1 MADKKTIKLSQAA
14 KKLNVGISTI
24 AEVLISKG
32 VNVEKKPKPST
43 KISIDDLK
51 ILANEF
57 DVPMANLIEEKN
69 TVKKE
74 KVVTEKTTVKE
85 NHQPNASNSVKADKV
100 NKVHNPSVENKAKSN
115 ASPEPKETKTDT
127 PPKTVENSKTNT
139 TEATNK
145 KEDIPTI
152 SSKLPGLTVKGK
164 IDLDSNK
171 PQQKK
176 KSSQNQKNPTKN
188 SDTSAKEVKKES
200 PAPTKPVA
208 QEKPSSQ
215 KKSDSSNT
223 SQPVKPKEQ
232 APKEQTEKTVERSST
247 NIQENPA
254 VADKKSN
261 DKPDKGQGPKEEL
274 SKSSTPP
281 VSENKDTDDETKKPE
296 VEVIK
301 AKAQQLSGLTI
312 KGKIELPVEKPK
324 KKGKP
329 VASSDEKRKKKKK
342 KKLVRNPKVG
352 QSSNDNQGQSN
363 NTNDRNQG
371 NNNRNQGN
379 NNRNQGNN
387 NRNQGNNNNRNQGN
401 NNNRNQGN
409 NNNRNQGNNNN
420 RNQGNN
426 NNRNQGNNNN
436 RNQGN
441 RRDRRN
447 RRNNNTPPEKTEIS
461 AKQIRDRLK
470 ATMAQVQGSGGGSGR
485 NKKAHKKQKRKEA
498 AEGETVETT
507 KILKVT
513 EFISANDLASLMDVS
528 INDVISTCLNLG
540 MFVSINQR
548 LDAEAIKFIALEF
561 EYDDVEFISTEE
573 DVKMEEEE
581 TPDREEDLSERAPI
595 VTIMGH
601 VDHGKTSLLDYIRS
615 SNVTDSESGGI
626 TQHIGAYDV
635 VTEGGKR
642 IAFLD
647 TPGHEAFTAMRARG
661 AKLTDV
667 VILVVAADDRVMPQT
682 KEAINHAKNAD
693 VPIVIAINK
702 VDKETANP
710 DKIRGELSS
719 EGVEVETWGGKYQ
732 DQEISAKTGQGI
744 PELLEK
750 VLLEAELLELKANSD
765 KKASGTVVEASL
777 DKGKG
782 YVTTVLVQAG
792 TMKVGD
798 VILAGSHYGRVKAM
812 SDHLGRRLQ
821 KVGPS
826 TPVQVLGLN
835 GAPQS
840 GDLLKVMENEREARE
855 IANKREQIQR
865 AQKIRA
871 TKGLTLEDISRRRLL
886 GNFQELKVIVKGD
899 VDGSVEALSDSLLKL
914 STEEI
919 AVRVIHKAVGGISE
933 ADVQL
938 AIASEAII
946 IGFQVRPFNK
956 AKMLAEQEGVQIKL
970 YSIIYNAIN
979 DVKDAMEGMLA
990 PQFEEVIV
998 GNIEIRETF
1007 KISKVGTIA
1016 GCYVLDGY
1024 IKKNNKIR
1032 IIRDHTVIYEGELA
1046 SLKRFKDDVQEVKFG
1061 YECGLSVKNFN
1072 DILVGDIIESFEQR
1086 EVKRTLK

>member
-1 MADKKTIKLSQAA
+1 MADKNTIKLSQAA

-32 VNVEKKPKPST
+32 VKVETKPKPST
-43 KISIDDLK
+43 KISIDALR

-57 DVPMANLIEEKN
+57 NVPLANLTEDKPAPS
-69 TVKKE
+69 KE
-74 KVVTEKTTVKE
+74 KAAAKQRTTQENKRNTSTSASAETNKTK
-85 NHQPNASNSVKADKV
+85 
-100 NKVHNPSVENKAKSN
+100 VENNPNVGK
-115 ASPEPKETKTDT
+115 TKTIT
-127 PPKTVENSKTNT
+127 PPKTVETKNSDTA
-139 TEATNK
+139 EVDNK
-145 KEDIPTI
+145 VDKLSQST
-152 SSKLPGLTVKGK
+152 SKLPGLTVKGK
-164 IDLDSNK
+164 IDLDSK
-171 PQQKK
+171 PQQKGK
-176 KSSQNQKNPTKN
+176 TNQKNRAKD
-188 SDTSAKEVKKES
+188 SGTSNKEVKREK
-200 PAPTKPVA
+200 APEVTKPVNQGGSSS
-208 QEKPSSQ
+208 QEKLM
-215 KKSDSSNT
+215 SSNKEK
-223 SQPVKPKEQ
+223 SKDPIKPKEDKPR
-232 APKEQTEKTVERSST
+232 AQTEKAVERPST
-247 NIQENPA
+247 NVPKNS
-254 VADKKSN
+254 ADKDRKKNDDN
-261 DKPDKGQGPKEEL
+261 DKKPVGKDQQGKQPSATEKTGKTGEE
-274 SKSSTPP
+274 
-281 VSENKDTDDETKKPE
+281 KKPE

-301 AKAQQLSGLTI
+301 AKAEQLSGLTI

-342 KKLVRNPKVG
+342 KLVRNRKVG
-352 QSSNDNQGQSN
+352 HNPSDKDKQGGNNNRQGGNNNQGGN
-363 NTNDRNQG
+363 NRTGNPNNRNQSG
-371 NNNRNQGN
+371 NNNNNRSGGNNPNNRNQGGGG
-379 NNRNQGNN
+379 NRSGGNQGGG
-387 NRNQGNNNNRNQGN
+387 NRSGGNQGG
-401 NNNRNQGN
+401 
-409 NNNRNQGNNNN
+409 
-420 RNQGNN
+420 
-426 NNRNQGNNNN
+426 
-436 RNQGN
+436 GN
-441 RRDRRN
+441 RHGGGNRGNQTRNRKDRRN
-447 RRNNNTPPEKTEIS
+447 KGKNAGPEKTEIS

-470 ATMAQVQGSGGGSGR
+470 ATMAQVQGSGTGSGSR
-485 NKKAHKKQKRKEA
+485 SKAKALKKAKRKEA
-498 AEGETVETT
+498 AEGQEEETT

-513 EFISANDLASLMDVS
+513 EFISANDMASLMNVS
-528 INDVISTCLNLG
+528 VNEVISTCLNLG

-561 EYDDVEFISTEE
+561 DYDEVDFISTEE

-581 TPDREEDLSERAPI
+581 TPDKVEDLSERAPI

-635 VTEGGKR
+635 VTDGGKR

-710 DKIRGELSS
+710 DKIREELSGQ
-719 EGVEVETWGGKYQ
+719 GVLVETWGGKYQ
-732 DQEISAKTGQGI
+732 DQEISAKTGAGI

-750 VLLEAELLELKANSD
+750 VLLEAELLELTANPD
-765 KKASGTVVEASL
+765 KNASGTVVEASL

-798 VILAGSHYGRVKAM
+798 VILAGSHHGRVKAM
-812 SDHLGRRLQ
+812 TDHLGRRLQ

-840 GDLLKVMENEREARE
+840 GDLLKVMESEREARE

-865 AQKIRA
+865 AQKVRA
-871 TKGLTLEDISRRRLL
+871 TRGKTLEDIGREIAL
-886 GNFQELKVIVKGD
+886 GNFQELKIIVKGD

-946 IGFQVRPFNK
+946 IGFQVRPFNT
-956 AKMLAEQEGVQIKL
+956 AKRLAEQEGVQIKL

-979 DVKDAMEGMLA
+979 DVKDAMVGMLA
-990 PQFEEVIV
+990 PKFEEVIV
-998 GNIEIRETF
+998 GNVEIRETF

-1016 GCYVLDGY
+1016 GCYVTDGY
-1024 IKKNNKIR
+1024 VKRNNKIR
-1032 IIRDHTVIYEGELA
+1032 LIRDQIVKYEGELG
-1046 SLKRFKDDVQEVKFG
+1046 SLKRFKDDVQEVKKG

-1072 DILVGDIIESFEQR
+1072 DILVGDIVESFEQR
-1086 EVKRTLK
+1086 EIKRTLK

>member
-43 KISIDDLK
+43 KISVDDLK

-57 DVPMANLIEEKN
+57 DVPMANLIEEKS

-85 NHQPNASNSVKADKV
+85 NNQPNASNSVKADTT
-100 NKVHNPSVENKAKSN
+100 NKVKNPSQESKAKSN
-115 ASPEPKETKTDT
+115 TSPESKETKTNT
-127 PPKTVENSKTNT
+127 PPKTVETSNKEKA
-139 TEATNK
+139 EATGK
-145 KEDIPTI
+145 KDDVPTI

-176 KSSQNQKNPTKN
+176 KSSQNQKNTPKS
-188 SDTSAKEVKKES
+188 SDTSTKEVKKES

-215 KKSDSSNT
+215 QKSDSSNT
-223 SQPVKPKEQ
+223 SQPVKPKEKT
-232 APKEQTEKTVERSST
+232 PRDQTERTVERSST
-247 NIQENPA
+247 KTQENPA
-254 VADKKSN
+254 VVDKKSN
-261 DKPDKGQGPKEEL
+261 DKPERGKKEEL
-274 SKSSTPP
+274 SKPSTPAP
-281 VSENKDTDDETKKPE
+281 ENKDAAEETKKPE

-352 QSSNDNQGQSN
+352 QSSNDREGQN
-363 NTNDRNQG
+363 NNNNNDRN
-371 NNNRNQGN
+371 N
-379 NNRNQGNN
+379 
-387 NRNQGNNNNRNQGN
+387 NNNNRNQNNNNNRNNN
-401 NNNRNQGN
+401 NNNRNQNN
-409 NNNRNQGNNNN
+409 NNNRNQNNNNNRNNNNNN
-420 RNQGNN
+420 RNQNNN
-426 NNRNQGNNNN
+426 NNRNNNN

-447 RRNNNTPPEKTEIS
+447 RKNNNNAPEKTEIS

-470 ATMAQVQGSGGGSGR
+470 ATMAQVQGSGSAHGSGGR
-485 NKKAHKKQKRKEA
+485 SKAKAIKKQKRKEA
-498 AEGETVETT
+498 AEGEDQQTS

-528 INDVISTCLNLG
+528 INEVISSCLNLG

-581 TPDREEDLSERAPI
+581 TPDRDEDLSERAPI

-682 KEAINHAKNAD
+682 KEAINHAKNAG

-710 DKIRGELSS
+710 DKIRGELAS

-732 DQEISAKTGQGI
+732 DQEISAKTGLGI

-812 SDHLGRRLQ
+812 SDHLGRRLK

-956 AKMLAEQEGVQIKL
+956 AKVLAEQEGVQIKL

-990 PQFEEVIV
+990 PKFEEVIV

-1072 DILVGDIIESFEQR
+1072 DILVGDIIESFEER
-1086 EVKRTLK
+1086 EIKRTLK

>member
-1 MADKKTIKLSQAA
+1 MADKNTIKLSQAA

-32 VNVEKKPKPST
+32 VKVEAKPKPST
-43 KISIDDLK
+43 KISVDALK

-57 DVPMANLIEEKN
+57 NVPLTNLIQEKSTSSKQEN
-69 TVKKE
+69 VVAKQENKKE
-74 KVVTEKTTVKE
+74 AEKKPDTV
-85 NHQPNASNSVKADKV
+85 ASA
-100 NKVHNPSVENKAKSN
+100 ENKKTKVETVPN
-115 ASPEPKETKTDT
+115 EGKTKTNT
-127 PPKTVENSKTNT
+127 PPKTVETKKSDT
-139 TEATNK
+139 ADNK
-145 KEDIPTI
+145 LS

-164 IDLDSNK
+164 IDLDNK
-171 PQQKK
+171 DQQKGK
-176 KSSQNQKNPTKN
+176 ANQKNKPKN
-188 SDTSAKEVKKES
+188 SGTSDKEVSKKNTSDKAKTINEGK
-200 PAPTKPVA
+200 PTSEAKTV
-208 QEKPSSQ
+208 
-215 KKSDSSNT
+215 SSNIT
-223 SQPVKPKEQ
+223 KSKDPIKPKEEKPR
-232 APKEQTEKTVERSST
+232 AQTEKTVERPST
-247 NIQENPA
+247 NVQKTPVDKNKDKSKEKVEKP
-254 VADKKSN
+254 VADN
-261 DKPDKGQGPKEEL
+261 AQTKE
-274 SKSSTPP
+274 SSATT
-281 VSENKDTDDETKKPE
+281 SGNADTEKKPE

-301 AKAQQLSGLTI
+301 AKAEQLSGLTI

-342 KKLVRNPKVG
+342 KLVRNRKVG
-352 QSSNDNQGQSN
+352 QNPND
-363 NTNDRNQG
+363 G
-371 NNNRNQGN
+371 NK
-379 NNRNQGNN
+379 
-387 NRNQGNNNNRNQGN
+387 QGNNNNNQGGNRQGQGGN
-401 NNNRNQGN
+401 NNNTRNQGQGGG
-409 NNNRNQGNNNN
+409 NRQGNNQGGN
-420 RNQGNN
+420 RQG
-426 NNRNQGNNNN
+426 GGN

-441 RRDRRN
+441 RNNNNQPRNRKDRRN
-447 RRNNNTPPEKTEIS
+447 KGKGNNEPQKTEIS

-470 ATMAQVQGSGGGSGR
+470 ATMAQVQGGGTGSGGNTRS
-485 NKKAHKKQKRKEA
+485 KIKAQKRAKRKEA
-498 AEGETVETT
+498 EGQEEETT
-507 KILKVT
+507 KTLKVT
-513 EFISANDLASLMDVS
+513 EFISANDMASLMDVS
-528 INDVISTCLNLG
+528 VNEVISTCLNLG

-561 EYDDVEFISTEE
+561 DYDDVDFISTEE

-635 VTEGGKR
+635 VTDGGKR

-682 KEAINHAKNAD
+682 KEAINHAKNAG

-710 DKIRGELSS
+710 DKIREELSGN
-719 EGVEVETWGGKYQ
+719 GVLVESWGGKFQ
-732 DQEISAKTGQGI
+732 DQEISAKTGMGI
-744 PELLEK
+744 PDLLEK
-750 VLLEAELLELKANSD
+750 VLLEAELLELTANPD

-798 VILAGSHYGRVKAM
+798 VILAGSHHGRVKAM
-812 SDHLGRRLQ
+812 TDHLGRRLK

-865 AQKIRA
+865 AQKVRA
-871 TKGLTLEDISRRRLL
+871 TRGKTLEDIGREIAL
-886 GNFQELKVIVKGD
+886 GNFQELKIIVKGD

-946 IGFQVRPFNK
+946 IGFQVRPFNT
-956 AKMLAEQEGVQIKL
+956 AKRLAEQEGVQIKL

-979 DVKDAMEGMLA
+979 DVKDAMVGMLA
-990 PQFEEVIV
+990 PKFEEVIV
-998 GNIEIRETF
+998 GNVEIRETF

-1024 IKKNNKIR
+1024 IKRNNKIR
-1032 IIRDHTVIYEGELA
+1032 IIRDHTVVYEGELG
-1046 SLKRFKDDVQEVKFG
+1046 SLKRFKDDVQEVKTS

-1072 DILVGDIIESFEQR
+1072 DILVGDVIESFEQR
-1086 EVKRTLK
+1086 EIKRTLK

>member
-32 VNVEKKPKPST
+32 VNVEKRPKPST
-43 KISIDDLK
+43 KISVDDLK

-57 DVPMANLIEEKN
+57 DVPMANLIEEKPN
-69 TVKKE
+69 ASKE
-74 KVVTEKTTVKE
+74 KAVAQKATVKE
-85 NHQPNASNSVKADKV
+85 KSTSNASSKNADKD
-100 NKVHNPSVENKAKSN
+100 NKVHNTSLENKAKNKTS
-115 ASPEPKETKTDT
+115 SDSKETKPNTA
-127 PPKTVENSKTNT
+127 PKTVETPNKEKA
-139 TEATNK
+139 EAK
-145 KEDIPTI
+145 KDADVPTI

-171 PQQKK
+171 PQPKK
-176 KSSQNQKNPTKN
+176 KSTQNQNPSPKN
-188 SDTSAKEVKKES
+188 SGTSQKQTPKEGKKEGQKQE
-200 PAPTKPVA
+200 APKTTKSAV

-215 KKSDSSNT
+215 ETSKSSDT
-223 SQPVKPKEQ
+223 SKPVRPKEQ
-232 APKEQTEKTVERSST
+232 KPGAQNKQTVERSSA

-254 VADKKSN
+254 VKEKEPIDKANGDQKDASP
-261 DKPDKGQGPKEEL
+261 KP
-274 SKSSTPP
+274 STPP
-281 VSENKDTDDETKKPE
+281 SDANKGDGQETKNPE

-342 KKLVRNPKVG
+342 KKLVRNPKPG
-352 QSSNDNQGQSN
+352 QSVNNQNQG
-363 NTNDRNQG
+363 
-371 NNNRNQGN
+371 
-379 NNRNQGNN
+379 
-387 NRNQGNNNNRNQGN
+387 GNNNNRNQGN
-401 NNNRNQGN
+401 NNNRSQGN
-409 NNNRNQGNNNN
+409 NNNRSQGNNNN
-420 RNQGNN
+420 RSQGNN
-426 NNRNQGNNNN
+426 NNRSQGNNNN
-436 RNQGN
+436 RQGN
-441 RRDRRN
+441 NNN
-447 RRNNNTPPEKTEIS
+447 RSQGNNRNNNNQRTRRDKRNRNNNRNNNNEKTEIS

-470 ATMAQVQGSGGGSGR
+470 ATMAQVQGSGSAPGSGGR
-485 NKKAHKKQKRKEA
+485 SKAKAIKKQKRREA
-498 AEGETVETT
+498 AEGEEAETT

-528 INDVISTCLNLG
+528 INEVISSCLNLG

-581 TPDREEDLSERAPI
+581 TPDKEEDLSERAPI

-661 AKLTDV
+661 AKVTDV

-710 DKIRGELSS
+710 DKIREELAN
-719 EGVEVETWGGKYQ
+719 EGVMVESWQGKYQ

-750 VLLEAELLELKANSD
+750 VLLEAELLELKANPD

-782 YVTTVLVQAG
+782 YVTTVLVQTG
-792 TMKVGD
+792 TMEVGD
-798 VILAGSHYGRVKAM
+798 VILAGSHHGKVKAM

-840 GDLLKVMENEREARE
+840 GDLLKVMESEREARE

-990 PQFEEVIV
+990 PKFEEVIV

-1072 DILVGDIIESFEQR
+1072 DIMVGDIIESFEQR
-1086 EVKRTLK
+1086 EIKRTLK

>member
-1 MADKKTIKLSQAA
+1 MADKNTIKLSQAA

-32 VNVEKKPKPST
+32 VKVETKPKPST
-43 KISIDDLK
+43 KISVDALK

-57 DVPMANLIEEKN
+57 NVPLNNLIEEKPTSSKKEN
-69 TVKKE
+69 VAAKQENKKE
-74 KVVTEKTTVKE
+74 KVKNPDTA
-85 NHQPNASNSVKADKV
+85 ASA
-100 NKVHNPSVENKAKSN
+100 ENKKTKVETN
-115 ASPEPKETKTDT
+115 PNEGKTKTNT
-127 PPKTVENSKTNT
+127 PPKTVETKNSNT
-139 TEATNK
+139 ADNK
-145 KEDIPTI
+145 QSP
-152 SSKLPGLTVKGK
+152 SKLPGLTVKGK
-164 IDLDSNK
+164 IDLESNA
-171 PQQKK
+171 QQKGK
-176 KSSQNQKNPTKN
+176 ANQKNKPKN
-188 SDTSAKEVKKES
+188 SGTSNKEVNKKNTS
-200 PAPTKPVA
+200 DKAKATNDGKPAPE
-208 QEKPSSQ
+208 EKTV
-215 KKSDSSNT
+215 SSNIQK
-223 SQPVKPKEQ
+223 SKDPIKPKEEKPR
-232 APKEQTEKTVERSST
+232 AQTEKAVERPST
-247 NIQENPA
+247 NVQKTP
-254 VADKKSN
+254 VDK
-261 DKPDKGQGPKEEL
+261 
-274 SKSSTPP
+274 
-281 VSENKDTDDETKKPE
+281 NKDKSKEKVEKPAAKNTQAKESSATTSGKADTEKKPE

-301 AKAQQLSGLTI
+301 AKAEQLSGLTI

-342 KKLVRNPKVG
+342 KLVRNRKVG
-352 QSSNDNQGQSN
+352 QNSSDGNKQGGTNNNQGGGNRQG
-363 NTNDRNQG
+363 G
-371 NNNRNQGN
+371 NNQNRNQGGGNRQGGN
-379 NNRNQGNN
+379 NQNRNQGGGNQN
-387 NRNQGNNNNRNQGN
+387 QNRNQGGGNRNSN
-401 NNNRNQGN
+401 NQSRNRK
-409 NNNRNQGNNNN
+409 
-420 RNQGNN
+420 
-426 NNRNQGNNNN
+426 
-436 RNQGN
+436 
-441 RRDRRN
+441 DRRN
-447 RRNNNTPPEKTEIS
+447 KGKGNNDPQKTEIS

-470 ATMAQVQGSGGGSGR
+470 ATMAQVQGSGTGSSGSTR
-485 NKKAHKKQKRKEA
+485 SKIKAQKRAKRKEA
-498 AEGETVETT
+498 EGQEEETT

-513 EFISANDLASLMDVS
+513 EFISANDMASLMDVS
-528 INDVISTCLNLG
+528 VNEVISTCLNLG

-561 EYDDVEFISTEE
+561 DYDDVDFISTEE

-581 TPDREEDLSERAPI
+581 TPDRVEDLTERAPI

-635 VTEGGKR
+635 VTDGGKR

-710 DKIRGELSS
+710 DKIREELSS
-719 EGVEVETWGGKYQ
+719 QGVLVESWGGKFQ
-732 DQEISAKTGQGI
+732 DQEISAKTGAGI

-750 VLLEAELLELKANSD
+750 VLLEAELLELTANPD
-765 KKASGTVVEASL
+765 KNASGTVVEASL

-792 TMKVGD
+792 TMEVGD
-798 VILAGSHYGRVKAM
+798 VILAGSHHGRVKAM
-812 SDHLGRRLQ
+812 TDHLGRRLQ

-865 AQKIRA
+865 AQKVRA
-871 TKGLTLEDISRRRLL
+871 TRGKTLEDIGREIAL
-886 GNFQELKVIVKGD
+886 GNFQELKIIVKGD

-946 IGFQVRPFNK
+946 IGFQVRPFNT
-956 AKMLAEQEGVQIKL
+956 AKRLAEQEGVQIKL

-979 DVKDAMEGMLA
+979 DVKDAMVGMLA
-990 PQFEEVIV
+990 PKFEEVIV
-998 GNIEIRETF
+998 GNVEIRETF

-1024 IKKNNKIR
+1024 VKRNNKIR
-1032 IIRDHTVIYEGELA
+1032 LIRDQIVKYEGELG
-1046 SLKRFKDDVQEVKFG
+1046 SLKRFKDDVQEVRAG

-1086 EVKRTLK
+1086 EIKRTLK

>member
-1 MADKKTIKLSQAA
+1 MADKNTIKLSQAA

-32 VNVEKKPKPST
+32 VKVETKPKPST
-43 KISIDDLK
+43 KISVDALK

-57 DVPMANLIEEKN
+57 NVPLNNLIEEKPTSSKKEN
-69 TVKKE
+69 VAAKQENKKE
-74 KVVTEKTTVKE
+74 KVKTPDTA
-85 NHQPNASNSVKADKV
+85 ASA
-100 NKVHNPSVENKAKSN
+100 ENKKTKVETN
-115 ASPEPKETKTDT
+115 PNEGKTKTNT
-127 PPKTVENSKTNT
+127 PPKTVETKNSDT
-139 TEATNK
+139 ADNK
-145 KEDIPTI
+145 QS

-164 IDLDSNK
+164 IDLEGNA
-171 PQQKK
+171 QQKGK
-176 KSSQNQKNPTKN
+176 ANQKNKPKN
-188 SDTSAKEVKKES
+188 SGTSNKEVHKKNTS
-200 PAPTKPVA
+200 DKAKATNDGKPAPE
-208 QEKPSSQ
+208 EKTV
-215 KKSDSSNT
+215 SSNIQK
-223 SQPVKPKEQ
+223 SKDPIKPKEEKPR
-232 APKEQTEKTVERSST
+232 AQTEKTVERPST
-247 NIQENPA
+247 NVQKTP
-254 VADKKSN
+254 VDK
-261 DKPDKGQGPKEEL
+261 
-274 SKSSTPP
+274 
-281 VSENKDTDDETKKPE
+281 NKDKSKEKVEKPAAKNAQAKESSATTSGKADTEKKPE

-301 AKAQQLSGLTI
+301 AKAEQLSGLTI

-342 KKLVRNPKVG
+342 KLVRNRKVG
-352 QSSNDNQGQSN
+352 QNSSDGNKQGGTNNNQGGGNRQG
-363 NTNDRNQG
+363 G
-371 NNNRNQGN
+371 NNQNRNQGGGNRQGGN
-379 NNRNQGNN
+379 NQNRSQGGGNQNRSQGGGNRNSNN
-387 NRNQGNNNNRNQGN
+387 QSRNRK
-401 NNNRNQGN
+401 
-409 NNNRNQGNNNN
+409 
-420 RNQGNN
+420 
-426 NNRNQGNNNN
+426 
-436 RNQGN
+436 
-441 RRDRRN
+441 DRRN
-447 RRNNNTPPEKTEIS
+447 KGKGNNDPQKTEIS

-470 ATMAQVQGSGGGSGR
+470 ATMAQVQGSGTGSSGSTR
-485 NKKAHKKQKRKEA
+485 SKIKAQKRAKRKEA
-498 AEGETVETT
+498 EGQEEETT

-513 EFISANDLASLMDVS
+513 EFISANDMASLMDVS
-528 INDVISTCLNLG
+528 VNEVISTCLNLG

-561 EYDDVEFISTEE
+561 DYDDVDFISTEE

-581 TPDREEDLSERAPI
+581 TPDRVEDLSERAPI

-601 VDHGKTSLLDYIRS
+601 VDHGKTSLLDYVRS

-635 VTEGGKR
+635 VTDGGKR

-710 DKIRGELSS
+710 DKIREELSS
-719 EGVEVETWGGKYQ
+719 QGVLVESWGGKFQ
-732 DQEISAKTGQGI
+732 DQEISAKTGAGI

-750 VLLEAELLELKANSD
+750 VLLEAELLELKANPD
-765 KKASGTVVEASL
+765 KNASGTVVEASL

-792 TMKVGD
+792 TMEVGD
-798 VILAGSHYGRVKAM
+798 VILAGSHHGRVKAM
-812 SDHLGRRLQ
+812 TDHLGRRLQ

-865 AQKIRA
+865 AQKVRA
-871 TKGLTLEDISRRRLL
+871 TRGKTLEDIGREIAL
-886 GNFQELKVIVKGD
+886 GNFQELKIIVKGD

-946 IGFQVRPFNK
+946 IGFQVRPFNT
-956 AKMLAEQEGVQIKL
+956 AKRLAEQEGVQIKL

-979 DVKDAMEGMLA
+979 DVKDAMVGMLA
-990 PQFEEVIV
+990 PKFEEVIV
-998 GNIEIRETF
+998 GNVEIRETF
-1007 KISKVGTIA
+1007 KISKMGTIA

-1024 IKKNNKIR
+1024 MKRNNKIR
-1032 IIRDHTVIYEGELA
+1032 LIRDQIVKYEGELG
-1046 SLKRFKDDVQEVKFG
+1046 SLKRFKDDVQEVRAG

-1086 EVKRTLK
+1086 EIKRTLK

>member
-43 KISIDDLK
+43 KISINDLK

-57 DVPMANLIEEKN
+57 DVPMANLIEEKS
-69 TVKKE
+69 TVRKE
-74 KVVTEKTTVKE
+74 KVAAEKATVKE
-85 NHQPNASNSVKADKV
+85 NNQPNATSSVKTDTT
-100 NKVHNPSVENKAKSN
+100 NKVHNPSLEKKAEDKATPQS
-115 ASPEPKETKTDT
+115 KETKTST
-127 PPKTVENSKTNT
+127 PPKNLETPKKEKP
-139 TEATNK
+139 EATST

-164 IDLDSNK
+164 IDLDSTK

-176 KSSQNQKNPTKN
+176 KSAQDQKSAPKHT
-188 SDTSAKEVKKES
+188 DTSKKES
-200 PAPTKPVA
+200 PAATKPVV

-223 SQPVKPKEQ
+223 SQPVKPKEKNPG
-232 APKEQTEKTVERSST
+232 AQTEKTVERSST
-247 NIQENPA
+247 NIQETPK
-254 VADKKSN
+254 VVDKKSN
-261 DKPDKGQGPKEEL
+261 NNPEKDKKNEL
-274 SKSSTPP
+274 SKPSTSVP
-281 VSENKDTDDETKKPE
+281 ENKGTSDDTKKPE

-352 QSSNDNQGQSN
+352 QSSNNREGQN
-363 NTNDRNQG
+363 NNNN
-371 NNNRNQGN
+371 NNNRNNNNN
-379 NNRNQGNN
+379 NNRNNNTNNRNNNNNNNN
-387 NRNQGNNNNRNQGN
+387 NRNNGGNNNNRN
-401 NNNRNQGN
+401 NNNR
-409 NNNRNQGNNNN
+409 
-420 RNQGNN
+420 
-426 NNRNQGNNNN
+426 NNNN

-441 RRDRRN
+441 RNQGNRRDRKN
-447 RRNNNTPPEKTEIS
+447 RKNNNPNEKTEIS

-470 ATMAQVQGSGGGSGR
+470 ATMAQVQGSGSAHGSGGR
-485 NKKAHKKQKRKEA
+485 SKAKAIKKQKRKEA
-498 AEGETVETT
+498 AEGEDLQTS

-528 INDVISTCLNLG
+528 INEVISTCLNLG

-561 EYDDVEFISTEE
+561 DYDDVDFISTEE

-661 AKLTDV
+661 AKVTDV

-710 DKIRGELSS
+710 DKIRGELAS
-719 EGVEVETWGGKYQ
+719 EGIEVETWGGKYQ

-750 VLLEAELLELKANSD
+750 VLLESELLELKANPD
-765 KKASGTVVEASL
+765 KNASGTVVEASL

-782 YVTTVLVQAG
+782 YVTTVLIQAG

-812 SDHLGRRLQ
+812 SDHLGRRLK

-826 TPVQVLGLN
+826 TPVQILGLN

-840 GDLLKVMENEREARE
+840 GDLLKVMESEREARE

-956 AKMLAEQEGVQIKL
+956 AKILAEQEGVQIKL

-990 PQFEEVIV
+990 PQFKEEIV

-1016 GCYVLDGY
+1016 GCYVMDGY

-1072 DILVGDIIESFEQR
+1072 DILVGDVIENFEQR
-1086 EVKRTLK
+1086 EIKRTLK

>member
-1 MADKKTIKLSQAA
+1 MADKNTIKLSQAA

-32 VNVEKKPKPST
+32 VKVEAKPKPST
-43 KISIDDLK
+43 KISVDALK

-57 DVPMANLIEEKN
+57 DVPLTNLIEEKS
-69 TVKKE
+69 TSDKKE
-74 KVVTEKTTVKE
+74 NVAAKQGNKKEQEKKLDTAASAEDKKTKVETI
-85 NHQPNASNSVKADKV
+85 PNGGN
-100 NKVHNPSVENKAKSN
+100 
-115 ASPEPKETKTDT
+115 TKTNT
-127 PPKTVENSKTNT
+127 PPKTVETKNSDTADKTVST
-139 TEATNK
+139 
-145 KEDIPTI
+145 
-152 SSKLPGLTVKGK
+152 SKLPGLTVKGK
-164 IDLDSNK
+164 IDLESNA
-171 PQQKK
+171 QQKGK
-176 KSSQNQKNPTKN
+176 ANQKNKPKD
-188 SDTSAKEVKKES
+188 SGTSNKEVSKNNASDK
-200 PAPTKPVA
+200 AKTTNK
-208 QEKPSSQ
+208 EKPTPEEKTVSSNI
-215 KKSDSSNT
+215 KKSKD
-223 SQPVKPKEQ
+223 PIKPKEEKPR
-232 APKEQTEKTVERSST
+232 AQTEKTVERPST
-247 NIQENPA
+247 NVQKTP
-254 VADKKSN
+254 VDK
-261 DKPDKGQGPKEEL
+261 
-274 SKSSTPP
+274 
-281 VSENKDTDDETKKPE
+281 NKDKSKEKVEKPVDKNTQAKESSATTSGKADTEKKPE

-301 AKAQQLSGLTI
+301 AKAEQLSGLTI

-342 KKLVRNPKVG
+342 KLVRNRKVG
-352 QSSNDNQGQSN
+352 QNPSDGNKQGGGNNQGN
-363 NTNDRNQG
+363 NRQGG
-371 NNNRNQGN
+371 NNNRNQSNQGNSGNRQGGNSQSGN
-379 NNRNQGNN
+379 NQGGNSQGGNRNQA
-387 NRNQGNNNNRNQGN
+387 NRNSNNQSRNRK
-401 NNNRNQGN
+401 
-409 NNNRNQGNNNN
+409 
-420 RNQGNN
+420 
-426 NNRNQGNNNN
+426 
-436 RNQGN
+436 
-441 RRDRRN
+441 DRRN
-447 RRNNNTPPEKTEIS
+447 KGKGNNDPQKTEIS

-470 ATMAQVQGSGGGSGR
+470 ATMAQVQGSGGAGAGSNTR
-485 NKKAHKKQKRKEA
+485 SKIKARKRAERKEA
-498 AEGETVETT
+498 EGLEEDTT

-513 EFISANDLASLMDVS
+513 EFISANDMASLMDVS
-528 INDVISTCLNLG
+528 VNEVISTCLNLG

-561 EYDDVEFISTEE
+561 DYDDVDFISTEE

-635 VTEGGKR
+635 VTDGGKR

-682 KEAINHAKNAD
+682 KEAINHAKNAG

-710 DKIRGELSS
+710 DKIREELSS
-719 EGVEVETWGGKYQ
+719 NGVLVESWGGKFQ
-732 DQEISAKTGQGI
+732 DQEISAKTGIGI

-750 VLLEAELLELKANSD
+750 VLLEAELLELTANPD
-765 KKASGTVVEASL
+765 KNASGTVVEASL

-812 SDHLGRRLQ
+812 TDHLGRRLQ

-865 AQKIRA
+865 AQKVRA
-871 TKGLTLEDISRRRLL
+871 TRGKTLEDIGREIAL
-886 GNFQELKVIVKGD
+886 GNFQELKIIVKGD

-946 IGFQVRPFNK
+946 IGFQVRPFNT
-956 AKMLAEQEGVQIKL
+956 AKRLAEQEGVQIKL

-979 DVKDAMEGMLA
+979 DVKDAMVGMLA
-990 PQFEEVIV
+990 PKFEEVIV
-998 GNIEIRETF
+998 GNVEIRETF

-1024 IKKNNKIR
+1024 IKRNNKIR
-1032 IIRDHTVIYEGELA
+1032 IIRDHTVVYEGELG
-1046 SLKRFKDDVQEVKFG
+1046 SLKRFKDDVQEVKTS

-1086 EVKRTLK
+1086 EIKRTLK